1 MNLLTFDF
9 GGTFVKY
16 CLMNSRA
23 EISEHGQLPAPL
35 KTKEDFLDLICR
47 QYEQYKDKTD
57 GIAIS
62 MPGVIDSDSGEI
74 ILVTLYPEMSGQ
86 NIYGLLKDRIP
97 VPVSVENDG
106 KAAILAEAW
115 KGALAN
121 VNDAVC
127 ILLGS
132 GIGGGIIMGG
142 KLQKG
147 YGFAA
152 GEISDLLV
160 EPGRYEKENTICYD
174 ASMTGFLK
182 AVARAKNMDP
192 ACFEISGNVSSS
204 EKRITGMDVFQWIEE
219 EDPLTLAEYR
229 NWIRRLVWMI
239 YNLKLT
245 VSPEKI
251 VIGGGVSRNER
262 FIHDLKEEYREA
274 AAKLADYLPETAID
288 TCRFQAD
295 ANLVGAAYNWF
306 LMHDERE
313 YIS

>member
-16 CLMNSRA
+16 CLMNDQA

-35 KTKEDFLDLICR
+35 KTKDDFLDLICR
-47 QYEQYKDKTD
+47 LYEQYLDKTD
-57 GIAIS
+57 CIAIS
-62 MPGVIDSDSGEI
+62 MPGVIDSEKGDI
-74 ILVTLYPEMSGQ
+74 ILVALYPEMSGQ
-86 NIYGLLKDRIP
+86 NICRLLKDRIP
-97 VPVSVENDG
+97 VPISVENDG

-121 VNDAVC
+121 VSDAAC

-142 KLQKG
+142 RLQKG

-160 EPGRYEKENTICYD
+160 GPGCYEKENTICYD
-174 ASMTGFLK
+174 SSMSGFLK

-192 ACFEISGNVSSS
+192 ACFEISGNASRE
-204 EKRITGMDVFQWIEE
+204 EKRISGMDVFQWIEA
-219 EDPLTLAEYR
+219 EDPPTLTEYR
-229 NWIRRLVWMI
+229 KWIQRLAWLL
-239 YNLKLT
+239 YNIKLT

-262 FIHDLKEEYREA
+262 FIRDLKEEYQKA
-274 AAKLADYLPETAID
+274 VSKLASYLPETAID

-295 ANLVGAAYNWF
+295 ANLVGAAYNWI
-306 LMHDERE
+306 LMHGNH
-313 YIS
+313 S

>member
-16 CLMNSRA
+16 CLMNDQA

-35 KTKEDFLDLICR
+35 KTKEDFLNLITGL
-47 QYEQYKDKTD
+47 YEQYRDKTV

-62 MPGVIDSDSGEI
+62 MPGVIDSESGEI
-74 ILVTLYPEMSGQ
+74 ILVALYPEMSGR
-86 NIYGLLKDRIP
+86 NIYTLLKDRIP
-97 VPVSVENDG
+97 VPISVENDG
-106 KAAILAEAW
+106 KAAILAETW
-115 KGALAN
+115 KGALAG
-121 VNDAVC
+121 VSDAAC

-132 GIGGGIIMGG
+132 GIGGGIVMGG
-142 KLQKG
+142 RLQKG
-147 YGFAA
+147 SGFAA

-174 ASMTGFLK
+174 ASMSGFLK

-192 ACFEISGNVSSS
+192 ACFEISGNASSE
-204 EKRITGMDVFQWIEE
+204 EKRISGMDVFRWIEE
-219 EDPLTLAEYR
+219 EDSPTVAEYR
-229 NWIRRLVWMI
+229 RWIKRLVWLI

-262 FIHDLKEEYREA
+262 FIRDLKEEYQEA
-274 AAKLADYLPETAID
+274 VTKLAGYLPETVLD

-295 ANLVGAAYNWF
+295 ANLVGAAYNWI
-306 LMHDERE
+306 LMHGEH
-313 YIS
+313 